1 MYHGSRQKNS
11 VLPLTRSR
19 KQLPLPQ
26 FPSTLILGS
35 VQKEVEMP
43 LYKDLVLYSFRKTT
57 LSPMQAGLGNRL
69 NSVTHKL
76 KKSSWPSEHSH
87 QYVYGRKAIL
97 YTDHKPLV
105 SISRKPLASAQ
116 SVYRDVSSAYSSMTQ
131 KLETGPEERCISPIP
146 YQEPIKA

>member
-69 NSVTHKL
+69 NSVTQIEKEL
-76 KKSSWPSEHSH
+76 LAQRTQPSVRLWQKSYSLYRSQALGIHLE
-87 QYVYGRKAIL
+87 KAI
-97 YTDHKPLV
+97 
-105 SISRKPLASAQ
+105 SICTKRLQRRLLRLQQYDAEIRNRPGREMYLADTLSG
-116 SVYRDVSSAYSSMTQ
+116 AY
-131 KLETGPEERCISPIP
+131 
-146 YQEPIKA
+146 